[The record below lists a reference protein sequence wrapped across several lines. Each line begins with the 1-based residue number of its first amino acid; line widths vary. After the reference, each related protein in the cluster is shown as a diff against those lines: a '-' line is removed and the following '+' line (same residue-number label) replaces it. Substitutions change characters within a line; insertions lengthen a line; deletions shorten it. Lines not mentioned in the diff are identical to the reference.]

1 MRRASPGTPHRGA
14 FYMRPPNVPS
24 THGQPPQNLPERS
37 RLWTATSA
45 AAGKNP
51 QTAPTPNSPAAV
63 WAAAWALKK
72 GTPRAPRHRLKRPH
86 LLPTRP
92 RGSALRRRSIPRRQA
107 TAPARQGARAASHR
121 RRSYGQSAAAVCWG
135 RSACWPC
142 WPWVRLCRST
152 FCSRSRSSG

>member
-1 MRRASPGTPHRGA
+1 MDR
-14 FYMRPPNVPS
+14 N
-24 THGQPPQNLPERS
+24 QRS
-37 RLWTATSA
+37 RRQ
-45 AAGKNP
+45 NP
-51 QTAPTPNSPAAV
+51 QTAPTPNRPAAV
-63 WAAAWALKK
+63 WAAAWVLKK
-72 GTPRAPRHRLKRPH
+72 NAPRPKAPPEKAAPTPH
-86 LLPTRP
+86 AP

-135 RSACWPC
+135 HSACWPC